1 MESKKSSWGIAS
13 SRIIPLPQKRPY
25 VWQHLILLV
34 IRQNEGKLSM
44 FSGFLIEEASAVK
57 SEKPRLHSQFN
68 RLSFQGLPSK
78 EWQSIKSFYNAAT
91 EI

>member
-34 IRQNEGKLSM
+34 IRQNEGKC
-44 FSGFLIEEASAVK
+44 ASTV
-57 SEKPRLHSQFN
+57 H
-68 RLSFQGLPSK
+68 
-78 EWQSIKSFYNAAT
+78 
-91 EI
+91 

>member
-44 FSGFLIEEASAVK
+44 FSGFLIEEASILQLSLK
-57 SEKPRLHSQFN
+57 NLDYIRNLIGFHFKDSLQRSGN
-68 RLSFQGLPSK
+68 R
-78 EWQSIKSFYNAAT
+78 
-91 EI
+91 